1 MFSLNK
7 IIQNP
12 LSNKKYLPSAKN
24 DLHRL
29 FSLLKDETPFT
40 FIRFSDGEMEVLR
53 NRFLEIGMG
62 YTIFQGKRIS
72 NNFPEYDR
80 KKYDPSMDIKFRTA
94 LENSA
99 TKKGMNYFKGIP
111 TLHNNMIED
120 REYMVA
126 LNGGMSEFMTFSD
139 LLINSNYVKF
149 RERFVPFFASAK
161 NLALVANHRA
171 IPTGGLSRAKLI
183 SIGDGI
189 FKRYEETLKEVLKKI
204 HCLPLGAIVLSSAS
218 SFSNILGMHLYDL
231 RPDITFIDIG
241 TALND
246 LLSLKS
252 VTRAYHR
259 LCFKKSIYDRLF
271 ALRYRLTMEYWI
283 RW

>member
-1 MFSLNK
+1 VQSLLGNK
-7 IIQNP
+7 NH
-12 LSNKKYLPSAKN
+12 LPSAKK

-29 FSLLKDETPFT
+29 FSLLNEETPFT

-53 NRFLEIGMG
+53 NRFLEIGRG
-62 YTIFQGKRIS
+62 YTIFKGKRIS

-80 KKYDPSMDIKFRTA
+80 KKYDPSKDTKFRTA
-94 LENSA
+94 LKNSA

-120 REYMVA
+120 RDYMVD

-139 LLINSNYVKF
+139 LLINSNYVEF
-149 RERFVPFFASAK
+149 RNRFVPQFASAK
-161 NLALVANHRA
+161 YLALVANHRA
-171 IPTGGLSRAKLI
+171 IPTGELARAKLI
-183 SIGDGI
+183 SIGDVI
-189 FKRYEETLKEVLKKI
+189 FKRYEETLIEVLNKV
-204 HCLPLGAIVLSSAS
+204 HHLPLGALVLSSAS
-218 SFSNILGMHLYDL
+218 SFSNILGMHLYNL

-259 LCFKKSIYDRLF
+259 LYFKKSIYDRLF
-271 ALRYRLTMEYWI
+271 ALRYRLTKEYWI